1 MIDKLNNTF
10 STDPNFFLLVG
21 LSFTLSS
28 NSVADW
34 KRKTSERDQVQLE
47 LVLEL
52 RIMLVSLFGTESVF
66 YYE

>member
-1 MIDKLNNTF
+1 MIDKLNHTF
-10 STDPNFFLLVG
+10 STDPNFLFLVG

-34 KRKTSERDQVQLE
+34 KRKTLERDQVQLE

-52 RIMLVSLFGTESVF
+52 RIILVSLFGTESVF